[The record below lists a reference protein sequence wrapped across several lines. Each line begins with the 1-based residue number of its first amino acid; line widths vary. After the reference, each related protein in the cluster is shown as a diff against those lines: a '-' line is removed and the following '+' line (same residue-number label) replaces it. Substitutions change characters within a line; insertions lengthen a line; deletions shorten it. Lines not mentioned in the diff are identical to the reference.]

1 MPIQPAQHAAD
12 ISTDLPPDMAARRL
26 VELLRD
32 LAQKPVGQAHTGSVN
47 LGSRTAYRLLGGLLQ
62 AGKKRIPM
70 VVTWSIASEG
80 AGSSVHLEMTSDE
93 GSYLVATRAH
103 YAVYQER
110 FTRLEHDIETSLT

>member
-12 ISTDLPPDMAARRL
+12 ISTDLPPDMAARQL

-32 LAQKPVGQAHTGSVN
+32 LAKKPVIQAHTGSIN

-62 AGKKRIPM
+62 AGRKRIPM

-80 AGSSVHLEMTSDE
+80 AGSSVRLKMTSEE

-103 YAVYQER
+103 YAVYHER